1 MLALFRQSA
10 VCSDESFSLIHA
22 IFKIALQSNV
32 QGQQLFRLIH
42 NVRFNMHVIP
52 LYAAVLGLIYVG
64 LSFRTIALRRKQR
77 LSLGDGGDKALNRAI
92 RVHGN
97 FAEYVPIGLIL
108 LFLLESQ
115 AYSRVLVHIFASML
129 LAGRILHAYGVS
141 QLKEAD
147 FRTTGMLPDLV
158 FDYLLARSS

>member
-1 MLALFRQSA
+1 
-10 VCSDESFSLIHA
+10 
-22 IFKIALQSNV
+22 
-32 QGQQLFRLIH
+32 
-42 NVRFNMHVIP
+42 MHVIP

-141 QLKEAD
+141 QLKEKLI
-147 FRTTGMLPDLV
+147 FRTTGMLLTLFSIIFSSLV
-158 FDYLLARSS
+158 LLYTVYEGTAL

>member
-1 MLALFRQSA
+1 
-10 VCSDESFSLIHA
+10 
-22 IFKIALQSNV
+22 
-32 QGQQLFRLIH
+32 
-42 NVRFNMHVIP
+42 MHVIP
-52 LYAAVLGLIYVG
+52 LYAAVLALIYVG

-141 QLKEAD
+141 QLKEKLI
-147 FRTTGMLPDLV
+147 FRTTGMLLTLFSIIFTSLV
-158 FDYLLARSS
+158 LLYTVYEGTAL

>member
-1 MLALFRQSA
+1 
-10 VCSDESFSLIHA
+10 
-22 IFKIALQSNV
+22 
-32 QGQQLFRLIH
+32 
-42 NVRFNMHVIP
+42 MHVIP

-141 QLKEAD
+141 QLKEKLI
-147 FRTTGMLPDLV
+147 FRTTGMLLTLFSIIFTASV
-158 FDYLLARSS
+158 LLYTVYEGTAL